1 MKAFFQ
7 RLHAIWRKIQQGRL
21 KELFVQWRWM
31 GGYIRRYGLLI
42 ALYTLLGS
50 AGALLGLA
58 TSIVT
63 RNLIDAVTGYNSHD
77 ILQVAALYIG
87 TGTSQ
92 IFINVI
98 KSRFLLRIHLK
109 ISNEIR
115 TDIFRQ
121 ILQTEWEALSAYRAG
136 DLLYRMNGDT
146 GMVANHILTF
156 FPNLLSMLITLIGA
170 FSVVVQSDPVMA
182 LIALCGAPVS
192 LIVSRYSM
200 AKMRDHQKKNQEFTS
215 SKLSFSQEAFQNLQM
230 IKAFNLVDTFTEK
243 FQKTQEEGVRIS
255 MDQNKC
261 QSIGNILTSLV
272 GQAIGYACYGFAV
285 YRLWQGE
292 ISYGT
297 MTLFVSMLSALRGS
311 FQSAINLLPVF
322 VRTGISAGR
331 IMEILRLPREPVAES
346 PKIRRMQAQSRKTGV
361 KLRMAGVGFRYGDGK
376 PVYADANFYALPGEI
391 IGLIGPSGQGKTTTL
406 RLLLGL
412 FHPQKGQIT
421 VAVPGETPE
430 PVSSAT
436 RCFFS
441 YIPQGNT
448 LFSGS
453 VAENLRLFKPDATDQ
468 ELIRVLESACAWEFI
483 RELPEGLDTDVQEN
497 GTRFSEGQKQRL
509 SIARALLADAPVLLL
524 DEATSALDMETEAR
538 VLQKIVRREPHRTL
552 LVAAHRPTV
561 FTMCTR
567 VYRIAEGKMTE
578 CSAEEHSTVSFV
590 E

>member
-50 AGALLGLA
+50 VGALLGLA

-200 AKMRDHQKKNQEFTS
+200 AKMRDHQKKNQEFAS

-297 MTLFVSMLSALRGS
+297 MTLFVSMSSALRGS

-322 VRTGISAGR
+322 VRAGISAGR

-361 KLRMAGVGFRYGDGK
+361 KLRMVGVGFRYGDGK

-578 CSAEEHSTVSFV
+578 CSAEEHSTASFV